1 MYFSDDAQIQLITM
15 KYRNSRVMNDGMM
28 NKFILYTYFHKDDWK
43 THIKTK
49 QSLLSLVFSQDKNIS
64 SNSTSFAVKIENM

>member
-1 MYFSDDAQIQLITM
+1 
-15 KYRNSRVMNDGMM
+15 MNDGMM